1 MNYEQAFNTL
11 MQIDG
16 IVERIANKTAT
27 EADLRAFEL
36 LMPYELDA
44 YLTFCETRLEM
55 VNEEIERRGKQE
67 QP

>member
-1 MNYEQAFNTL
+1 MDNEQVLNHL

-16 IVERIANKTAT
+16 IVERIADKSAT
-27 EADLRAFEL
+27 PADIRAFNL

-55 VNEEIERRGKQE
+55 LKYEIKKREGLI
-67 QP
+67 